1 MRLGISQPFNSY
13 NERTRTARSVYIGP
27 LKPNL
32 QIDDPNPTRP
42 QPTPTM
48 TMLAIG
54 GVGRRAIAGNPV
66 IAVVSFT
73 TVLTASDRQVA
84 RMGVAIAPNRP
95 ASTRAIRPCHVVNK
109 FTP

>member
-13 NERTRTARSVYIGP
+13 SERTRTARSVYIGYP
-27 LKPNL
+27 KQKPS
-32 QIDDPNPTRP
+32 DNPTRP

-66 IAVVSFT
+66 IAAVSFT
-73 TVLTASDRQVA
+73 TVSTASDRRVA
-84 RMGVAIAPNRP
+84 RMGVAMAPNRP
-95 ASTRAIRPCHVVNK
+95 EKTRAIRLCHVVNK
-109 FTP
+109 FT